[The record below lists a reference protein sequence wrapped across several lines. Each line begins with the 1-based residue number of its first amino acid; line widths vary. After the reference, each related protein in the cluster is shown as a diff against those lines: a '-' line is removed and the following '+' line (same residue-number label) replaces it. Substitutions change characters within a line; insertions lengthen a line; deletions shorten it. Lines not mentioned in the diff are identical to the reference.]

1 MSLWQSVFQCCAP
14 DDSLKTYEMKLTE
27 VPLFKAK
34 YATQRQGTMSV
45 LTTEVTTQLYEHSSE
60 AAVSERNQFYLHET
74 VMHMCSDT
82 ATSFGDSL
90 LSFKTAMRQQTH
102 LRPV

>member
-27 VPLFKAK
+27 VQLFKAK
-34 YATQRQGTMSV
+34 YATQRQATLSV
-45 LTTEVTTQLYEHSSE
+45 LATEVTTQVAEYSSD
-60 AAVSERNQFYLHET
+60 AALSERNQFYLHET
-74 VMHMCSDT
+74 VMHMCSET

-90 LSFKTAMRQQTH
+90 LSFKKAMRQQTH
-102 LRPV
+102 LHPV